1 MIRQCFDGVYKKKL
15 LDVGKTVADYLQSL
29 IRTEALKYGSAGLQ
43 SLELHPISDGYP
55 NIQREEDEDA
65 VSD

>member
-1 MIRQCFDGVYKKKL
+1 M
-15 LDVGKTVADYLQSL
+15 ADYLQSL
-29 IRTEALKYGSAGLQ
+29 IRTEALKHKDAAELQ

-65 VSD
+65 VSDH